1 MPTAVTLEEVVA
13 YVSLGSS
20 ALLAGRLL
28 FSTESGVKNC
38 EKVQSQHDSQLAALL
53 SSASDTKAAHAA
65 LVERVNSMNAS
76 MEGKA
81 SIESVSAVRDAVES
95 LRREQEAANRSVI
108 QHLER
113 IESKVDRRS

>member
-1 MPTAVTLEEVVA
+1 MPALTLEDVVA
-13 YVSLGSS
+13 YVSLGASL
-20 ALLAGRLL
+20 LLAGRVL
-28 FSTESGVKNC
+28 FSTEAGIKAC
-38 EKVQSQHDSQLAALL
+38 EKSQNQHESQLAALL

-76 MEGKA
+76 MESKA
-81 SIESVSAVRDAVES
+81 SIESVAAVREAVES

-113 IESKVDRRS
+113 IESKVERRS